1 MCSIYCGYLQAGVDV
16 NLQDDIGDT
25 PLHKA
30 AFTGEKVKKK
40 KKHVHVWW
48 WNWASCSETIK
59 VTVTEV
65 SPYAFTKV
73 LAVQVH
79 SVFSVY
85 LTP

>member
-40 KKHVHVWW
+40 KNMCK
-48 WNWASCSETIK
+48 SGDETGLPALK
-59 VTVTEV
+59 LLKLL
-65 SPYAFTKV
+65 SQKCHLMPLLKF
-73 LAVQVH
+73 
-79 SVFSVY
+79 
-85 LTP
+85 